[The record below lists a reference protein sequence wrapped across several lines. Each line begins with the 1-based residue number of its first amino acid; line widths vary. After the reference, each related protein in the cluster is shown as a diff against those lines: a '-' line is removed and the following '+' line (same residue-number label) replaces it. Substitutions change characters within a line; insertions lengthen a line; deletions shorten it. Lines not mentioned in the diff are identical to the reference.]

1 MADEIIKN
9 TKWIRSGVYSIG
21 SRMSVLI
28 FGFGSFYFL
37 IRYLPQ
43 HDFGAWS
50 LFLTI
55 TTIVEMSRNGLLQ
68 NALIKLL
75 HSHTL
80 ADSNKVI
87 SASWIINLFYSLVIY
102 LTMVLFAERFGA
114 AFGVAALR
122 PMFLYYGLTMA
133 LLVPLSQ
140 FNYLQ
145 QAKSSF
151 SGIFWTAFGR
161 QGSLFLAVLF
171 IYFLRIDVSLV
182 GLVVVHAACTFI
194 GLIIAFLSAR
204 RLVESRFEWD
214 WTITKRVF
222 HFGKY
227 VMGTNL
233 CSIFF
238 KSVDQFSV
246 GYFLNASSV
255 ALYSSAM
262 RLSNLIEYPAT
273 SIAEVVYPHSTYRI
287 SQEGEV
293 VTKSLYEKSV
303 GLTLTVT
310 VPVVLITFLLADH
323 IIYLIAGSA
332 YAASADILRV
342 TILFGLITPFNR
354 QFGMAMDSSGRPHM
368 NFALLLFALIINII
382 SNAVFIHAMGV
393 IGAAYG
399 TLLSYVII
407 SVAGHFVLKKIF
419 DVSMKNVIYYMALYY
434 KNAFHFLLD
443 WRNTLK
449 FKI

>member
-1 MADEIIKN
+1 MKILKN
-9 TKWIRSGVYSIG
+9 LKWIRSGVYSIG
-21 SRMSVLI
+21 SRVSVLI

-43 HDFGAWS
+43 QDFGAWS

-55 TTIVEMSRNGLLQ
+55 TTIVEMSRNGLIQ

-75 HSHTL
+75 HSHVP
-80 ADSNKVI
+80 ADSHKVI
-87 SASWIINLFYSLVIY
+87 TASWIINLFYSLLIY
-102 LTMVLFAERFGA
+102 LTLVLFARQFGTV
-114 AFGVAALR
+114 FGIPALQ
-122 PMFLYYGLTMA
+122 PMFLYYGFTMA

-161 QGSLFLAVLF
+161 QGSLFLAVVM
-171 IYFLRIDVSLV
+171 IYFLRINISLV
-182 GLVVVHAACTFI
+182 GLVLVHTVCTLI
-194 GLIIAFLSAR
+194 GLIIAFLSSR

-214 WTITKRVF
+214 WIITKRVL

-287 SQEGEV
+287 SQEGEH

-303 GLTLTVT
+303 GLTLTAT
-310 VPVVLITFLLADH
+310 LPIVLVTFLLADY
-323 IIYLIAGSA
+323 IIYIIAGSA

-354 QFGMAMDSSGRPHM
+354 QFGMAMDSSGRPHL
-368 NFALLLFALIINII
+368 NFALLLFALIVNII
-382 SNAVFIHAMGV
+382 SNAVFIHMMGV

-407 SVAGHFVLKKIF
+407 SVVGHFMLKRIF
-419 DVSMKNVIYYMALYY
+419 DVSMKNVIFYMLMYY
-434 KNAFHFLLD
+434 KNAFHFALD
-443 WRNTLK
+443 FVKPKASL
-449 FKI
+449 

>member
-1 MADEIIKN
+1 MKILEN
-9 TKWIRSGVYSIG
+9 LKWIRSGVYSIG
-21 SRMSVLI
+21 SRASVLV

-43 HDFGAWS
+43 NDFGAWS

-55 TTIVEMSRNGLLQ
+55 TTIVEMSRNGLIQ

-75 HSHTL
+75 HSNDP
-80 ADSNKVI
+80 ADSHKVI
-87 SASWIINLFYSLVIY
+87 TASWIINLFYSLVIY
-102 LTMVLFAERFGA
+102 LTLVLFARQFGK
-114 AFGVAALR
+114 AFGMDSLR

-161 QGSLFLAVLF
+161 QGSLFLAVVL
-171 IYFLRIDVSLV
+171 IYFLRLNISLV
-182 GLVVVHAACTFI
+182 GLVVVHAACTLI
-194 GLIIAFLSAR
+194 GLVIAYLSSR
-204 RLVESRFEWD
+204 RLVESKFDWD

-227 VMGTNL
+227 VMGTNI

-246 GYFLNASSV
+246 GYFLNAGSV

-287 SQEGEV
+287 SQEGEQ

-310 VPVVLITFLLADH
+310 VPIVVVTF
-323 IIYLIAGSA
+323 
-332 YAASADILRV
+332 
-342 TILFGLITPFNR
+342 F
-354 QFGMAMDSSGRPHM
+354 
-368 NFALLLFALIINII
+368 
-382 SNAVFIHAMGV
+382 
-393 IGAAYG
+393 
-399 TLLSYVII
+399 
-407 SVAGHFVLKKIF
+407 
-419 DVSMKNVIYYMALYY
+419 
-434 KNAFHFLLD
+434 
-443 WRNTLK
+443 
-449 FKI
+449 

>member
-1 MADEIIKN
+1 MKILKN
-9 TKWIRSGVYSIG
+9 LKWIRSGVYSIG
-21 SRMSVLI
+21 SRVVVLI

-43 HDFGAWS
+43 NDFGAWS

-55 TTIVEMSRNGLLQ
+55 TTIVEMSRNGLIQ

-75 HSHTL
+75 HSHDPS
-80 ADSNKVI
+80 DSHKVI

-102 LTMVLFAERFGA
+102 LTLVLFSGQFGT
-114 AFGVAALR
+114 AFGVDALR

-133 LLVPLSQ
+133 LLVPLTQ

-151 SGIFWTAFGR
+151 SGIFWTALGR
-161 QGSLFLAVLF
+161 QGSLFLAVVL
-171 IYFLRIDVSLV
+171 IYFLRVNVSLV
-182 GLVVVHAACTFI
+182 GLVVVHAACTLV
-194 GLIIAFLSAR
+194 GLIIAFLSSR
-204 RLVESRFEWD
+204 RLVESRFEWN
-214 WTITKRVF
+214 WNVTKSVF

-227 VMGTNL
+227 VMGTNV

-273 SIAEVVYPHSTYRI
+273 SIAEVVYPYSTLKI
-287 SQEGEV
+287 SQEGEH
-293 VTKSLYEKSV
+293 VTKALYEKQV

-310 VPVVLITFLLADH
+310 LPIVLVTFLLADYL
-323 IIYLIAGSA
+323 IYIIAGSA
-332 YAASADILRV
+332 YAASANILRV
-342 TILFGLITPFNR
+342 TILFGLMTPFNR
-354 QFGMAMDSSGRPHM
+354 QFGMAMDSSGRPHL
-368 NFALLLFALIINII
+368 NFALLLFALAVNII
-382 SNAVFIHAMGV
+382 SNVVFIHFMGL
-393 IGAAYG
+393 IGAAFG
-399 TLLSYVII
+399 TLVSYGII
-407 SVAGHFVLKKIF
+407 SVAGHFILKRIF
-419 DVSMKNVIYYMALYY
+419 GVSMTNVFSFMLMYYR
-434 KNAFHFLLD
+434 NAFHFAVDFVKL
-443 WRNTLK
+443 RRR
-449 FKI
+449 

>member
-1 MADEIIKN
+1 MKILTN
-9 TKWIRSGVYSIG
+9 LNWIRSGVYSIG
-21 SRMSVLI
+21 SRISVLV

-43 HDFGAWS
+43 NDFGAWS

-55 TTIVEMSRNGLLQ
+55 TTIVETSRNGLIQ

-75 HSHTL
+75 HSNKP
-80 ADSNKVI
+80 ADSDRVI
-87 SASWIINLFYSLVIY
+87 TASWVINLFYSLLMY
-102 LTMVLFAERFGA
+102 LMLALFSRQFGT
-114 AFGVAALR
+114 AFGVDALG
-122 PMFLYYGLTMA
+122 PMFRFYGLTIA

-161 QGSLFLAVLF
+161 QGSLFLAVVL
-171 IYFLRIDVSLV
+171 IYFLKFNVSLV
-182 GLVVVHAACTFI
+182 GLVVVQAGCTGI
-194 GLIIAFLSAR
+194 GLIIAFLSSR
-204 RLVESRFEWD
+204 RLVQSKFEWD
-214 WTITKRVF
+214 WTITKSVF

-227 VMGTNL
+227 VMGTNV

-273 SIAEVVYPHSTYRI
+273 SIAEVVYPHSTLRI
-287 SQEGEV
+287 SQEGEQ

-310 VPVVLITFLLADH
+310 LPIVVLTFLMADYL
-323 IIYLIAGSA
+323 IYIIAGSA
-332 YAASADILRV
+332 YAASSDILRV
-342 TILFGLITPFNR
+342 TILFGLMTPFNR
-354 QFGMAMDSSGRPHM
+354 QFGMAMDSSGRPHL
-368 NFALLLFALIINII
+368 NFALLLFALIVNII
-382 SNAVFIHAMGV
+382 SNVAFIHFLGV

-399 TLLSYVII
+399 TLVSYVII
-407 SVAGHFVLKKIF
+407 SVAGHYMLKRIF
-419 DVSMKNVIYYMALYY
+419 DVSMINVFSFMLMYYR
-434 KNAFHFLLD
+434 NAFHFAVNLI
-443 WRNTLK
+443 RPGR
-449 FKI
+449 